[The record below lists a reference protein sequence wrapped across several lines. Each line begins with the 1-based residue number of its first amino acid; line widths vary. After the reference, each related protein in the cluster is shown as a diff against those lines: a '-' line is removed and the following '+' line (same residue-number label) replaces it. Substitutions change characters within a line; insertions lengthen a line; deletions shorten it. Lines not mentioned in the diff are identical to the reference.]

1 LVDRKYE
8 CYERETNTTDAEGSS
23 YDERNKYGIWTAISE
38 KAAGM
43 RLTPTPVNKD
53 LPLRCEGFSGLADA
67 LEYAAGGDSG
77 FNFYDHSGQL
87 EVVLSYR
94 DLLTDAKILAR
105 RLASLNCPRGSRVG
119 IIAETDPLFHRF
131 FFACQ
136 FAGLV
141 PVAVPAGVQLGAHKA
156 YVGQIRRMLESCGA
170 AIAVAP
176 ESHAGFLSE
185 VAAQLDLVMSGT
197 PEAFDDLP
205 LADVELQPSREKEI
219 AYLQYTSG
227 STRFPR
233 GVEINQDTV
242 LNNLRE
248 ISQNGLRLNRDD
260 RFVSWLPFYHD
271 MGMIGFILVPLLS
284 QLSAD
289 YLTSRTFA
297 MRPRLWLKL
306 LSDNR
311 GTISSSPTFGYALCA
326 RRLRPA
332 DYERYDLSAW
342 RAACVGAEQIKPEPL
357 RAFAESLAPCGFNP
371 KAFTACYGMAETV
384 LAVSFAPLN
393 EGLHVD
399 YVDCELMAGSG
410 EARAVEVGYGKAGG
424 YVDCGAVLP
433 SFEFSIRDPNGNELP
448 NRHCGEIFL
457 RGPNVMSGYYRDE
470 AATREVLGM
479 DGWLDTGDIGYRIDA
494 HLVITARSKDVI
506 IIKGRNIWPHDMET
520 IAEKLDE
527 VRLGGVAAFAVPQ
540 DDGEDQAVLVVE
552 TRDRD
557 AQSREQLIH
566 AIWAL
571 MHENFG
577 INVLIDLVKP
587 GTLPRT
593 SSGKLSR
600 SQSRKGYFERLA
612 ERKAK
617 NVIPETGKRK
627 IA

>member
-1 LVDRKYE
+1 MINDNPELQ
-8 CYERETNTTDAEGSS
+8 
-23 YDERNKYGIWTAISE
+23 
-38 KAAGM
+38 
-43 RLTPTPVNKD
+43 RLRSGKELGTHLSPTPVNSV
-53 LPLRCEGFSGLADA
+53 LPLRSEGFSGLADA
-67 LEYAAGGDSG
+67 LEYAARGDSG
-77 FNFYDHSGQL
+77 YNFYDHSGQL

-94 DLLTDAKILAR
+94 QLLADARILAS
-105 RLASLNCPRGSRVG
+105 RLAGLGCPRGSRVG
-119 IIAETDPLFHRF
+119 IIAETDPMFHRF

-136 FAGLV
+136 LAGLV

-156 YVGQIRRMLESCGA
+156 YIGQIRRMLDSCGA

-176 ESHAGFLSE
+176 ESHAEFLAE
-185 VAAQLDLVMSGT
+185 VAGSLNLVMSGT
-197 PEAFDDLP
+197 PQAFDELP
-205 LADVELQPSREKEI
+205 LTDVALQPSRGKEI

-233 GVEINQDTV
+233 GVEINQDTA

-248 ISQNGLRLNRDD
+248 IAINGLCLNRED

-289 YLTSRTFA
+289 YLASRTFA

-332 DYERYDLSAW
+332 DYARYDLSAW

-357 RAFAESLAPCGFNP
+357 RAFAAALAPCGFDP

-393 EGLHVD
+393 EGLQVD
-399 YVDCELMAGSG
+399 LVDAELIATTG
-410 EARAVEVGYGKAGG
+410 EARAVMQDHINSSG
-424 YVDCGAVLP
+424 YVDCGDVLP
-433 SFEFSIRDPNGNELP
+433 SFEFCIRDARGMELAD
-448 NRHCGEIFL
+448 RHCGEIFL
-457 RGPNVMSGYYRDE
+457 KGPNVMSGYFRDDDSS
-470 AATREVLGM
+470 RSVLSD
-479 DGWLDTGDIGYRIDA
+479 DGWLDTGDIGYSIGS

-506 IIKGRNIWPHDMET
+506 IIKGRNIWPHDMESV
-520 IAEKLDE
+520 AEKLDE

-557 AQSREQLIH
+557 VQSREQLIH

-600 SQSRKGYFERLA
+600 SQSRKGYFDRLA
-612 ERKAK
+612 ARRVEI
-617 NVIPETGKRK
+617 VIPEAGTRK